1 MNTKLATSQIRL
13 KNWAAIIQDHKQ
25 SGLSVNDY
33 CPPACAP
40 AKGQKNSQVSHFN
53 QKPSYVKGR
62 LTAALI
68 VNILCSLENLQCA
81 YS

>member
-1 MNTKLATSQIRL
+1 MRPNGLMNSE
-13 KNWAAIIQDHKQ
+13 
-25 SGLSVNDY
+25 

-40 AKGQKNSQVSHFN
+40 AKGQKNSQVSNFH
-53 QKPSYVKGR
+53 QKPGYVKGR

-68 VNILCSLENLQCA
+68 VNILCSIENLQCA